1 MLEIEMKIHIRD
13 EQQLR
18 DQLQV
23 LGATKIINLEHID
36 RYYDRPASQTSFAL
50 TDEALR
56 LRQSSEHD
64 PTTWEILRVK
74 NDLTYKGPKEPGVIK
89 SRKELICEIT
99 HPNEM
104 DGILISLGYIM
115 RCKIEKHREV
125 FHLRYQEKNIEILI
139 DRVEGLTGAF
149 MEAEIMV
156 DLKEFDLENEAKITA
171 TTILLQLLHELHY
184 TETDSIIE
192 SYLELYLV
200 ANEPNGL

>member
-1 MLEIEMKIHIRD
+1 MLEVEMKIQIRD

-18 DQLQV
+18 AQLQE
-23 LGATKIINLEHID
+23 LGATKIVNLEHID
-36 RYYDRPASQTSFAL
+36 RYYDRPTSQTSFAL

-56 LRQSSEHD
+56 LRRSSESD
-64 PTTWEILRVK
+64 PTTSEILRLK

-89 SRKELICEIT
+89 SRKEIICEIS
-99 HPNEM
+99 HPDEL

-125 FHLRYQEKNIEILI
+125 FHVLYQDKEIEILI
-139 DRVEGLTGAF
+139 DRVEGLTGTF

-156 DLKEFDLENEAKITA
+156 DSKDLGSRDEEKNLA

-184 TETDSIIE
+184 AEADSIIE
-192 SYLELYLV
+192 SYLELYIA
-200 ANEPNGL
+200 ANEPN